1 LVAIFTLKNGTILV
15 IIFFSLQ
22 RLKDAIVQDYQN
34 QCNSQFKN
42 KKKEFQYLHHK
53 LEHIKKLVHDY
64 DTRYGGS
71 SNSLNGGH
79 QRSHLTASS

>member
-1 LVAIFTLKNGTILV
+1 MVCTILV